1 MSPQDYPF
9 VQFQDAKGF
18 VFIEPAPY
26 LPIRITNPHTGEF
39 FVTYALIDTGAEACV
54 FPAELAVS
62 LGHDFRGKGVY
73 FGEVIGISG
82 PGTVYMHTF
91 NLEILLP
98 NRQDVLKTFD
108 RALIKCRDH
117 KHLPAVLGV
126 SDCLRH
132 FRITIDYLKQVTTIS
147 C

>member
-39 FVTYALIDTGAEACV
+39 FVTYALIDTGADACV
-54 FPAELAVS
+54 FPAELAVA
-62 LGHDFRGKGVY
+62 LNHDFKGKGVISD
-73 FGEVIGISG
+73 EVIGISG

-108 RALIKCRDH
+108 RVLIKCRDQEQ
-117 KHLPAVLGV
+117 LPAVLGV

-132 FRITIDYLKQVTTIS
+132 FRITIDYPQQVTTIS
-147 C
+147 G